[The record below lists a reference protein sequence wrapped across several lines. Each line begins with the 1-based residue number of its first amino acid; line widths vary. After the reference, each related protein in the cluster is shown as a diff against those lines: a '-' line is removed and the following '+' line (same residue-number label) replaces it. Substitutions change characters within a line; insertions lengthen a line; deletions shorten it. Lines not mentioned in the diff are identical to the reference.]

1 MVLFNVG
8 WEGRRLEE
16 TVMNGGICSTGCSHS
31 LDFGARWVSE
41 SDGPSLGASIVDL
54 HVRG

>member
-1 MVLFNVG
+1 MVGYVLRGVV
-8 WEGRRLEE
+8 
-16 TVMNGGICSTGCSHS
+16 THS